1 MFSFDKDKRIAALE
15 SKVNNLSSIL
25 DAHGKLIRSMVD
37 GYKHV
42 QYGLKAD
49 GTPRKKPGRPTNT
62 KVKA

>member
-1 MFSFDKDKRIAALE
+1 MFFNKESKRIAELE

-49 GTPRKKPGRPTNT
+49 GTPKKKPGRPR
-62 KVKA
+62 KVVTA